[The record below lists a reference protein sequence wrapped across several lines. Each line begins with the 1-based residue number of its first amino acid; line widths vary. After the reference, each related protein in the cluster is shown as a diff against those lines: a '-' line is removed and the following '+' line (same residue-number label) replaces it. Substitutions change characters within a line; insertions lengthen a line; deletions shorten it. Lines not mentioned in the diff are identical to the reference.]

1 MHTREFGRWLATL
14 DPERRTA
21 VNGAVRRVVIEGPTL
36 GRPRVDTLRGSRL
49 PKLKELRIDRGTR
62 VLFAF
67 DSRRRPVMLTG
78 GDKTG
83 TWNRWYP
90 AAIRTAERL
99 YADHE
104 RRIGQ
109 ETTWRSRHPAPRTPT
124 HGR

>member
-1 MHTREFGRWLATL
+1 MQTREFDRWLATL
-14 DPERRTA
+14 GPDRRAA
-21 VNGAVRRVVIEGPTL
+21 VTGAVRRVVADGPTL
-36 GRPRVDTLRGSRL
+36 GRPRVDTLRGSRVA
-49 PKLKELRIDRGTR
+49 KLKELRVDRGTR

-90 AAIRTAERL
+90 GAIRTAERL

-104 RRIGQ
+104 RRIGR
-109 ETTWRSRHPAPRTPT
+109 EATWSSRRRAPAR
-124 HGR
+124 GR